1 MNRTVG
7 SIRYGFVG
15 FVLEKLSD
23 KRSENLL
30 AAHASF
36 LKEFF
41 FFYFFVLSQ
50 RSPSSFPMLSQRCPE
65 TRIT

>member
-7 SIRYGFVG
+7 SIWYGFVG

-30 AAHASF
+30 AAHASL

-41 FFYFFVLSQ
+41 FFLLLCAIPKIPFFLPYVIPKMS
-50 RSPSSFPMLSQRCPE
+50 RN
-65 TRIT
+65 

>member
-7 SIRYGFVG
+7 SIWYGFVG

-41 FFYFFVLSQ
+41 FFTSLCYPKDPLL
-50 RSPSSFPMLSQRCPE
+50 PSLCYPKDVQKLR
-65 TRIT
+65 